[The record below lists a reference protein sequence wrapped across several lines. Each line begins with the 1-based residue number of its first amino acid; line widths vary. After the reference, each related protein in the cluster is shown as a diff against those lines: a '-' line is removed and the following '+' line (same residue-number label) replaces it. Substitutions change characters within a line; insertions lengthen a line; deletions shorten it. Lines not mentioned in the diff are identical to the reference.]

1 MKPSLPLSKGI
12 AYAIGQLGWSL
23 TIGLVVNY
31 LIYFY
36 LPPEEAR
43 LPELIPSYYLFGFIS
58 IIGLITM
65 GGRFIDAITDPWIA
79 TLSDRSTARLGRRI
93 SFMARGGLPM
103 VVLMLLLYTPPSATP
118 GAVNVIWLA
127 ATLFLFYLFYTVY
140 VTPYF
145 ALIAELGHTP
155 RERLNLSTYISLT
168 FFLGTALASQAP
180 MLFPIFEAAGFER
193 IVSIRITFA
202 LLGLI
207 SLVCLY
213 VPVFTIDEK
222 KYSSG
227 KPSTV
232 PMLES
237 LRLTFRNR
245 NFMPFVLSDLVYWI
259 SMTILQ
265 TALIY
270 YVIVLLRQQEQ
281 FYSVLFIIMAVVSFA
296 CYPAVNIIGH
306 RVGKKKLMIAG
317 FVIFAMVFGATSL
330 FGLPWVPLSLQTQGY
345 LLVIIGGLPLAIF
358 GILPNAIVA
367 DIAEHDALKT
377 GSHREG
383 IYYGARTFMQKI
395 GQMLAML
402 IFTSLLVLGRDV
414 GDDLG
419 VRISGLVAAFFCLGG
434 LYLFTRYNEKKVL
447 SETVEMQGKA
457 RASKQG

>member
-23 TIGLVVNY
+23 TLGLVVNY

-36 LPPEEAR
+36 LPPADAR
-43 LPELIPSYYLFGFIS
+43 LPELIPSFYLFGFIS

-65 GGRFIDAITDPWIA
+65 GGRLVDAITDPWIA
-79 TLSDRSTARLGRRI
+79 TLSDRSTAKRGRRI
-93 SFMARGGLPM
+93 SFMAKGGLPM
-103 VVLMLLLYTPPSATP
+103 VVMMILLFVPPSGDP
-118 GAVNVIWLA
+118 GALNIIWLTI
-127 ATLFLFYLFYTVY
+127 TLFLFYLFYTIY

-155 RERLNLSTYISLT
+155 QERLNLSTYISLT

-180 MLFPIFEAAGFER
+180 MLFPIFEGAGMDR
-193 IVSIRITFA
+193 IASIRITFA
-202 LLGLI
+202 LLGLF
-207 SLVCLY
+207 SLICLY

-222 KYSSG
+222 KYSTG
-227 KPSTV
+227 VPSTV

-237 LRLTFRNR
+237 LKMTFRNR
-245 NFMPFVLSDLVYWI
+245 NFLPFALSDMVYFLAL
-259 SMTILQ
+259 TILQ

-270 YVIVLLRQQEQ
+270 YVTVLLRQQEQ
-281 FYSVLFIIMAVVSFA
+281 FYSLLFIVMAVVSFA
-296 CYPAVNIIGH
+296 CYPAVNLVA
-306 RVGKKKLMIAG
+306 RRTGKKKMIVGA
-317 FVIFAMVFGATSL
+317 FILFSAVFGLTSL
-330 FGLPWVPLSLQTQGY
+330 FGLPWVPLSLTAQGY
-345 LLVIIGGLPLAIF
+345 ILAILGGLPLAAF

-395 GQMLAML
+395 GQMIAML
-402 IFTSLLVLGRDV
+402 VFTSLLILGRDV

-419 VRISGLVAAFFCLGG
+419 VRISGLVAAVFCLGG
-434 LYLFTRYNEKKVL
+434 LYLFSRYDEKKVIE
-447 SETVEMQGKA
+447 ET
-457 RASKQG
+457 KQMKDNMEEKVGG

>member
-23 TIGLVVNY
+23 TLGLVVNY

-36 LPPEEAR
+36 LPPADAR
-43 LPELIPSYYLFGFIS
+43 LSELIPSFYLFGFIS

-65 GGRFIDAITDPWIA
+65 GGRLIDAVTDPWIA
-79 TLSDRSTARLGRRI
+79 TLSDRSTAKRGRRI
-93 SFMARGGLPM
+93 SFMAKGGLPM
-103 VVLMLLLYTPPSATP
+103 VVMMILLFMPPSGDP
-118 GAVNVIWLA
+118 GALNVIWLTV
-127 ATLFLFYLFYTVY
+127 TLFLFYLFYTIY

-155 RERLNLSTYISLT
+155 QEKLNLSTYISLT

-180 MLFPIFEAAGFER
+180 MLFPIFEGAGMDR
-193 IVSIRITFA
+193 VASIRITFA
-202 LLGLI
+202 LLGLF
-207 SLVCLY
+207 SLICLY

-222 KYSSG
+222 KYSTG
-227 KPSTV
+227 VPSTV

-237 LRLTFRNR
+237 LKLTFRNG
-245 NFMPFVLSDLVYWI
+245 NFLPFALSDMVYFLAL
-259 SMTILQ
+259 TILQ

-270 YVIVLLRQQEQ
+270 YVTVLLRQQEQ
-281 FYSVLFIIMAVVSFA
+281 FYSLLFIVMAVVSFA
-296 CYPAVNIIGH
+296 CYPAVNLIA
-306 RVGKKKLMIAG
+306 RRTGKKKMIVGSFILFSA
-317 FVIFAMVFGATSL
+317 VFGLTSL
-330 FGLPWVPLSLQTQGY
+330 FGLPWVPLSLTAQGY
-345 LLVIIGGLPLAIF
+345 LLAVLGGLPLAAF

-395 GQMLAML
+395 GQMIAML
-402 IFTSLLVLGRDV
+402 VFTSLLILGRDV

-419 VRISGLVAAFFCLGG
+419 VRISGIVAAIFCLGG
-434 LYLFTRYNEKKVL
+434 LYLFSRYDEKKVL
-447 SETVEMQGKA
+447 EETKQMKDNIEEKA
-457 RASKQG
+457 GS

>member
-23 TIGLVVNY
+23 TLGLVVNY

-43 LPELIPSYYLFGFIS
+43 LPELIPSFYLFGFLS

-79 TLSDRSTARLGRRI
+79 TLSDRSRAKRGRRI
-93 SFMARGGLPM
+93 SFMAKGGLPM
-103 VVLMLLLYTPPSATP
+103 VVMMILVFTPPSASP
-118 GAVNVIWLA
+118 GALNVIWLTV
-127 ATLFLFYLFYTVY
+127 TLFLFYLFYTVY

-145 ALIAELGHTP
+145 ALIAELGHNP

-180 MLFPIFEAAGFER
+180 LLFPIFESMGLDR
-193 IVSIRITFA
+193 VTSIRATFA
-202 LLGLI
+202 LFGLF
-207 SLVCLY
+207 SLICLY
-213 VPVFTIDEK
+213 VPVLAIDEK
-222 KYSSG
+222 KYSTG
-227 KPSTV
+227 VPSTV

-237 LRLTFRNR
+237 LKLTFRNR
-245 NFMPFVLSDLVYWI
+245 NFLPFALSDMIYFLAL
-259 SMTILQ
+259 TILQ

-270 YVIVLLRQQEQ
+270 YVTVLLRQQEQ
-281 FYSVLFIIMAVVSFA
+281 FYSVLFIVMALVSFA
-296 CYPAVNIIGH
+296 CYPAVNLIA
-306 RVGKKKLMIAG
+306 RRTGKKKMIIGA
-317 FVIFAMVFGATSL
+317 FIIFSVVFAATSL
-330 FGLPWVPLSLQTQGY
+330 FGLPWVPLSLTAQGY
-345 LLVIIGGLPLAIF
+345 LLAVLGGLPLAAF

-395 GQMLAML
+395 GQMIAML
-402 IFTSLLVLGRDV
+402 VFTSLLILGRDV

-419 VRISGLVAAFFCLGG
+419 VRISGVVAAAFCLGG
-434 LYLFTRYNEKKVL
+434 LYLFSLYNEKKVL
-447 SETVEMQGKA
+447 QETAAMKDESIDIANK
-457 RASKQG
+457 

>member
-23 TIGLVVNY
+23 VLGLVVNY

-65 GGRFIDAITDPWIA
+65 GGRLIDAVTDPWIA
-79 TLSDRSTARLGRRI
+79 TLSDRSTARRGRRI
-93 SFMARGGLPM
+93 SFMAAGGAPM
-103 VVLMLLLYTPPSATP
+103 VVLMFLLFAPPSNTP
-118 GAVNVIWLA
+118 GALNVLWLA
-127 ATLFLFYLFYTVY
+127 ATLFLFYLFYTIY

-180 MLFPIFEAAGFER
+180 MLFPLFEGAGMDR
-193 IVSIRITFA
+193 IGSIRATFA
-202 LLGLI
+202 LLGLF
-207 SLVCLY
+207 SLICLY

-222 KYSSG
+222 KYSTG
-227 KPSTV
+227 VPSTV
-232 PMLES
+232 PMMES

-245 NFMPFVLSDLVYWI
+245 NFLPFALSDMIYFLAL
-259 SMTILQ
+259 TILQ

-270 YVIVLLRQQEQ
+270 YVTVLLRQQEQ
-281 FYSVLFIIMAVVSFA
+281 FYSLLFIVMAVVSFA
-296 CYPAVNIIGH
+296 CYPAVNLIA
-306 RVGKKKLMIAG
+306 RRTGKKKMIVGA
-317 FVIFAMVFGATSL
+317 FIIFTIVFALTSL
-330 FGLPWVPLSLQTQGY
+330 FGLPWVPLSLTAQGY
-345 LLVIIGGLPLAIF
+345 LLAVLGALPLAAF
-358 GILPNAIVA
+358 GILPNAILA

-383 IYYGARTFMQKI
+383 IYYGARTFMQKL
-395 GQMLAML
+395 GQMIAML
-402 IFTSLLVLGRDV
+402 VFTSLLVLGRDV

-419 VRISGLVAAFFCLGG
+419 LRISGVVAAVFCLGG
-434 LYLFTRYNEKKVL
+434 LYLFSLYNEKKVMR
-447 SETVEMQGKA
+447 ETEEMKSGQEVI
-457 RASKQG
+457 

>member
-23 TIGLVVNY
+23 TLGLVVNY

-36 LPPEEAR
+36 LPPADAR
-43 LPELIPSYYLFGFIS
+43 LPELIPSFYLFGFIS

-65 GGRFIDAITDPWIA
+65 GGRLIDAVTDPWIA
-79 TLSDRSTARLGRRI
+79 TLSDRSTAKRGRRI
-93 SFMARGGLPM
+93 SFMAKGGLPM
-103 VVLMLLLYTPPSATP
+103 VVMMILLFMPPSGDP
-118 GAVNVIWLA
+118 GALNVIWLSV
-127 ATLFLFYLFYTVY
+127 TLFLFYLFYTIY

-155 RERLNLSTYISLT
+155 QEKLNLSTYISLT

-180 MLFPIFEAAGFER
+180 MLFPIFEGAGMDR
-193 IVSIRITFA
+193 IASIRVTFA
-202 LLGLI
+202 LFGLL
-207 SLVCLY
+207 SLICLY

-222 KYSSG
+222 KYSTG
-227 KPSTV
+227 VPSTV

-237 LRLTFRNR
+237 LKLTFRNR
-245 NFMPFVLSDLVYWI
+245 NFLPFALSDMVYFLAL
-259 SMTILQ
+259 TILQ

-270 YVIVLLRQQEQ
+270 YVTVLLRQQEQ
-281 FYSVLFIIMAVVSFA
+281 FYSLLFIVMAVVSFA
-296 CYPAVNIIGH
+296 CYPAVNLIA
-306 RVGKKKLMIAG
+306 RRTGKKKMILGSFILFSAL
-317 FVIFAMVFGATSL
+317 FGLTSL
-330 FGLPWVPLSLQTQGY
+330 FGLPWVPLSLTAQGY
-345 LLVIIGGLPLAIF
+345 LLAVLGGLPLAAF

-395 GQMLAML
+395 GQMIAML
-402 IFTSLLVLGRDV
+402 VFTSLLILGRDV

-419 VRISGLVAAFFCLGG
+419 VRISGLVAAVFCLGG
-434 LYLFTRYNEKKVL
+434 LYLFSRYDEKKVIE
-447 SETVEMQGKA
+447 ETKEMKRKLENTA
-457 RASKQG
+457 EN

>member
-1 MKPSLPLSKGI
+1 MKPSLPLSKGV

-23 TIGLVVNY
+23 VLGLVVNY

-43 LPELIPSYYLFGFIS
+43 LPELIPSFYLFGFLS

-93 SFMARGGLPM
+93 SFMAKGGLPM
-103 VVLMLLLYTPPSATP
+103 VVMMILLFTPPSAEP
-118 GAVNVIWLA
+118 GALNVIWLA
-127 ATLFLFYLFYTVY
+127 VTLFLFYLFYTIY

-155 RERLNLSTYISLT
+155 QERLNLSTYISLT

-180 MLFPIFEAAGFER
+180 MLFPLFEAAGMDR
-193 IVSIRITFA
+193 VASIRITFA
-202 LLGLI
+202 LLGLV
-207 SLVCLY
+207 SLICLY

-222 KYSSG
+222 KYSTG
-227 KPSTV
+227 VPSTV
-232 PMLES
+232 PMLDS

-245 NFMPFVLSDLVYWI
+245 NFLPFAVSDMVYFLAL
-259 SMTILQ
+259 TILQ
-265 TALIY
+265 TGLIY
-270 YVIVLLRQQEQ
+270 YVTVLLRQQEQ
-281 FYSVLFIIMAVVSFA
+281 FYSLLFIVMAVVSFA
-296 CYPAVNIIGH
+296 CYPAVNLLA
-306 RVGKKKLMIAG
+306 RRTGKKKMIVG
-317 FVIFAMVFGATSL
+317 SFIIFAVVFAMTSL
-330 FGLPWVPLSLQTQGY
+330 FGLPWIPLSLTAQGY
-345 LLVIIGGLPLAIF
+345 LLAILGGLPLAAF

-395 GQMLAML
+395 GQMIAML
-402 IFTSLLVLGRDV
+402 VFTSLLVLGKDV
-414 GDDLG
+414 GNDLG
-419 VRISGLVAAFFCLGG
+419 LRISGLVAGVFCLGG
-434 LYLFTRYNEKKVL
+434 LYLFSRYDEKQVL
-447 SETVEMQGKA
+447 LETEQMKA
-457 RASKQG
+457 EQEGAQ

>member
-23 TIGLVVNY
+23 TLGLVVNY

-36 LPPEEAR
+36 LPPADAR
-43 LPELIPSYYLFGFIS
+43 LPELIPSFYLFGFIS

-65 GGRFIDAITDPWIA
+65 GGRLIDAVTDPWIA
-79 TLSDRSTARLGRRI
+79 TLSDRSTAKRGRRI
-93 SFMARGGLPM
+93 SFMAKGGLPM
-103 VVLMLLLYTPPSATP
+103 VVMMILLFMPPSGDP
-118 GAVNVIWLA
+118 GALNVIWLA
-127 ATLFLFYLFYTVY
+127 ATLFLFYLFYTIY

-155 RERLNLSTYISLT
+155 QEKLNLSTYISLT

-180 MLFPIFEAAGFER
+180 MLFPIFEGAGMDR
-193 IVSIRITFA
+193 IASIRVTFA
-202 LLGLI
+202 LLGLL
-207 SLVCLY
+207 SLICLY

-222 KYSSG
+222 KYSTG
-227 KPSTV
+227 VPSTV

-237 LRLTFRNR
+237 LKLTFRNR
-245 NFMPFVLSDLVYWI
+245 NFLPFALSDMVYFLAL
-259 SMTILQ
+259 TILQ

-270 YVIVLLRQQEQ
+270 YVTVLLRQQEQ
-281 FYSVLFIIMAVVSFA
+281 FYSLLFIVMAVVSFA
-296 CYPAVNIIGH
+296 CYPAVNLIA
-306 RVGKKKLMIAG
+306 RRTGKKKMILGSFILFSAL
-317 FVIFAMVFGATSL
+317 FGLTSL
-330 FGLPWVPLSLQTQGY
+330 FGLPWVPLSLTAQGY
-345 LLVIIGGLPLAIF
+345 LLAVLGGLPLAAF

-395 GQMLAML
+395 GQMIAML
-402 IFTSLLVLGRDV
+402 VFTSLLVLGRDV

-419 VRISGLVAAFFCLGG
+419 VRISGLVAAVFCLGG
-434 LYLFTRYNEKKVL
+434 LYLFSRYDEKKVIE
-447 SETVEMQGKA
+447 ETKEMKRKLENA
-457 RASKQG
+457 AEK

>member
-1 MKPSLPLSKGI
+1 MTKPSLPLSKGI

-23 TIGLVVNY
+23 TLGLVVSY
-31 LIYFY
+31 LVYFY

-43 LPELIPSYYLFGFIS
+43 LPELIPSVYFFGFLS

-93 SFMARGGLPM
+93 SFMAKGGLPM
-103 VVLMLLLYTPPSATP
+103 VVFMFLIFTPPSDSP
-118 GAVNVIWLA
+118 GALNVIWLA
-127 ATLFLFYLFYTVY
+127 VTLFLFYLFYTIY

-155 RERLNLSTYISLT
+155 HERLNLSTYISLT
-168 FFLGTALASQAP
+168 FFLGTAIASQAP
-180 MLFPIFEAAGFER
+180 MLFPVFEGVGLDRVA
-193 IVSIRITFA
+193 SIRATFA
-202 LLGLI
+202 LFGLI

-213 VPVFTIDEK
+213 VPVLTIDEK
-222 KYSSG
+222 KYSTG
-227 KPSTV
+227 VPSTV

-245 NFMPFVLSDLVYWI
+245 NFLPFALSDMVYFLAL
-259 SMTILQ
+259 TILQ

-270 YVIVLLRQQEQ
+270 YAIVLLRQQEQ
-281 FYSVLFIIMAVVSFA
+281 YYSLLFIIMAVVSFA
-296 CYPAVNIIGH
+296 CYPAVNLIA
-306 RVGKKKLMIAG
+306 RRTGKKKMLVFAFI
-317 FVIFAMVFGATSL
+317 IFAFVFAATSL
-330 FGLPWVPLSLQTQGY
+330 FGLPWMPLPLTVQGY
-345 LLVIIGGLPLAIF
+345 ILVVIAGLPLAIF

-395 GQMLAML
+395 GQMVAML
-402 IFTSLLVLGRDV
+402 VFTSLLVLGRNV

-419 VRISGLVAAFFCLGG
+419 VRVSGLVAAVFCLGG
-434 LYLFTRYNEKKVL
+434 LYLFSLYNEKKVL
-447 SETVEMQGKA
+447 TEITEMKKKQETATK
-457 RASKQG
+457 

>member
-23 TIGLVVNY
+23 TLGLVVNY

-43 LPELIPSYYLFGFIS
+43 LPELIPSFYLFGFIS

-79 TLSDRSTARLGRRI
+79 TLSDRSTARRGRRI
-93 SFMARGGLPM
+93 SFMAKGGLPM
-103 VVLMLLLYTPPSATP
+103 VMLMILVFTPPSSTP
-118 GAVNVIWLA
+118 GPLNVIWLA
-127 ATLFLFYLFYTVY
+127 VTLFLFYLFYTIY

-180 MLFPIFEAAGFER
+180 MLFPIFEGMGLER
-193 IVSIRITFA
+193 VASIRMTFA
-202 LLGLI
+202 LLGFFSLI
-207 SLVCLY
+207 CLY

-222 KYSSG
+222 KYSTG
-227 KPSTV
+227 VPSTV

-237 LRLTFRNR
+237 LKLTFRNR
-245 NFMPFVLSDLVYWI
+245 NFLPFALSDMIYFLAL
-259 SMTILQ
+259 TILQ

-270 YVIVLLRQQEQ
+270 YVTVLLRQQEQ
-281 FYSVLFIIMAVVSFA
+281 FYSMLFIVMAVVSFA
-296 CYPAVNIIGH
+296 CYPAVNLIA
-306 RVGKKKLMIAG
+306 RRTGKKKMIVGA
-317 FVIFAMVFGATSL
+317 FIIFTLVFAATSM
-330 FGLPWVPLSLQTQGY
+330 FGMPWIPLSLTTQGY
-345 LLVIIGGLPLAIF
+345 LLAILGGLPLAAF

-402 IFTSLLVLGRDV
+402 IFTSLLVFGRDV

-419 VRISGLVAAFFCLGG
+419 LRISGLVAAAFCLGG
-434 LYLFTRYNEKKVL
+434 LYLFSRYNEKKVL
-447 SETVEMQGKA
+447 EETDIMKGGSNNIEAK
-457 RASKQG
+457 